1 MIEMEILLS
10 GAVVMACALIGLVF
24 LKFWRSS
31 RDSLFVYFA
40 LSFWLQGGQW
50 LYAGLLGRP
59 NEDSAYA
66 YVPRLIAYGLIAYAI
81 LSRNMWRRD
90 KETGG

>member
-1 MIEMEILLS
+1 MDILLT
-10 GAVVMACALIGLVF
+10 GAIVMACALIGLVF

-66 YVPRLIAYGLIAYAI
+66 YVPRLIAYALIAYAI
-81 LSRNMWRRD
+81 LSRNLWQRD
-90 KETGG
+90 KGPGA